1 MMTIEMF
8 DSLMSIQ
15 ESGLFHALFSTSPN
29 VVVPEVM
36 KSREV
41 LRAEV
46 IHHVMSTYV
55 HMSSIYRILNTNI
68 ASSRGKDGAF
78 GI

>member
-1 MMTIEMF
+1 MMTIEML

-36 KSREV
+36 KSRDV

-46 IHHVMSTYV
+46 IHYV
-55 HMSSIYRILNTNI
+55 
-68 ASSRGKDGAF
+68 KF
-78 GI
+78 